1 MNRLQTELNKLEQ
14 DRSRALSAGVPTV
27 LGERGSPVSR
37 QAAKDLRRD
46 ISRKTQEI
54 MSTAGKLVD
63 LRAKSF
69 MADSQAAVTY
79 REAVTHV
86 LANDPA
92 LKRAYA
98 EGQ

>member
-14 DRSRALSAGVPTV
+14 DRLRALSTGVPYAV
-27 LGERGSPVSR
+27 LGEQRS
-37 QAAKDLRRD
+37 AKDLRKD

-86 LANDPA
+86 L
-92 LKRAYA
+92 
-98 EGQ
+98 

>member
-14 DRSRALSAGVPTV
+14 DRLRALSTGVPYAV
-27 LGERGSPVSR
+27 LGEQRS
-37 QAAKDLRRD
+37 AKDLRKD